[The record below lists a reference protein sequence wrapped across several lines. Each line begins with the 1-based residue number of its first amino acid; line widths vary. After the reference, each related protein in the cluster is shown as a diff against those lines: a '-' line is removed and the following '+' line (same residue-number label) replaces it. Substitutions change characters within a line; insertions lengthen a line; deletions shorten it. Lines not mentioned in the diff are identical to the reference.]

1 MDTYEKKA
9 LVAESVEMMRASIG
23 RPRFRAM
30 IRRRVRRAIH
40 DALLGK
46 MAELVDLADKLEE

>member
-1 MDTYEKKA
+1 MDRYEKA
-9 LVAESVEMMRASIG
+9 RAVREVVEMMRASIG